1 MPHFY
6 ATKSLDSQTLP
17 FQSGDFEFLLCAT
30 DCLFETSSLVLVR
43 YKGKEEFFIRILLK
57 QENTPKQKDAPKQ
70 ESTDSNPRYLYKC
83 HKHTTPTPIGI
94 AKDALQALSAK
105 LDSTISHNLS
115 PNTLAQSTQSEFLLT
130 PQQVFAFLQDS
141 YNFENLS
148 LEIGFG
154 SGRHLLNLATN
165 AQKEKSNARFLGLEI
180 YKPAIE
186 QALRQIKLLNLE
198 NLYISNLDARLLLEL
213 MPQDSLNAIYL
224 HFPVPWGKKPHRRVF
239 SKTFLHHAL
248 CALKIGGFLHLRT
261 DDVGYF
267 EDSLQILKNAQ
278 AEYRVEKNASLSVVS
293 KYEARWRRQKK
304 DIYDVFVYKNTPSQ
318 IRAQTSGDFEFSK
331 AQQSAFYKKAQF
343 FAKNPQNLPKVL
355 KKDYFLHINS
365 IYKNKDCFIVSVSF
379 GDFYQPQNSF
389 ILIQNH
395 AARYVGKDLLP
406 TNAAL
411 SAHKLLCEI
420 LTSKEEL

>member
-6 ATKSLDSQTLP
+6 ATKSLDSEILP
-17 FQSGDFEFLLCAT
+17 FQSGEFEFLLCAT
-30 DCLFETSSLVLVR
+30 NCLFEESSLVLVR
-43 YKGKEEFFIRILLK
+43 YKNKEEFFIRILS
-57 QENTPKQKDAPKQ
+57 KQKDTLKRKDALKQ
-70 ESTDSNPRYLYKC
+70 KDTPSCARYLYKC
-83 HKHTTPTPIGI
+83 HKYATPTPIGI
-94 AKDALQALSAK
+94 AKDALQILSVK

-115 PNTLAQSTQSEFLLT
+115 PNTPAQSTQSEFLLT

-141 YNFENLS
+141 KNVENLS

-198 NLYISNLDARLLLEL
+198 NLYISNLDVRLLLEL
-213 MPQDSLNAIYL
+213 MPQDSLSVIYL

-248 CALKIGGFLHLRT
+248 RALKMGGFLHLRT
-261 DDVGYF
+261 DDEGYF
-267 EDSLQILKNAQ
+267 EDSLNILKSTHTK
-278 AEYRVEKNASLSVVS
+278 YRVEKNASLSVVS
-293 KYEARWRRQKK
+293 KYEARWRRQQK
-304 DIYDVFVYKNTPSQ
+304 DIYDVFVYKNVLSQTP
-318 IRAQTSGDFEFSK
+318 AQTSGDFHFTK
-331 AQQSAFYKKAQF
+331 AQQSVFYKKAQF

-355 KKDYFLHINS
+355 KKDCFLHINS

-389 ILIQNH
+389 VLIQNH
-395 AARYVGKDLLP
+395 TARYVGKDLLP

-411 SAHKLLCEI
+411 NAHKLLCEI

>member
-1 MPHFY
+1 M
-6 ATKSLDSQTLP
+6 
-17 FQSGDFEFLLCAT
+17 
-30 DCLFETSSLVLVR
+30 VR
-43 YKGKEEFFIRILLK
+43 YRDKEEFFIRILLK
-57 QENTPKQKDAPKQ
+57 QENTLKQ
-70 ESTDSNPRYLYKC
+70 EDLPRQSADSHPRYLYKC

-115 PNTLAQSTQSEFLLT
+115 PNTPAQSTQSEFLLT
-130 PQQVFAFLQDS
+130 PRQVLTFLQDS
-141 YNFENLS
+141 HNLENLS

-154 SGRHLLNLATN
+154 SGRHLLNLAAN
-165 AQKEKSNARFLGLEI
+165 AQKEKSNACFLGLEI

-198 NLYISNLDARLLLEL
+198 NLYISDLDARSLLEL
-213 MPQDSLNAIYL
+213 MPQDFLSAIYL

-239 SKTFLHHAL
+239 SKVFLHHAL
-248 CALKIGGFLHLRT
+248 CVLKIGGFLHLRT

-267 EDSLQILKNAQ
+267 EDSLQIVKNAQ
-278 AEYRVEKNASLSVVS
+278 VEYRVEKNASLSVVS
-293 KYEARWRRQKK
+293 KYEARWRKQKK

-318 IRAQTSGDFEFSK
+318 MRAQTSGNFHFSK
-331 AQQSAFYKKAQF
+331 AQQDAFYKKAQF

-395 AARYVGKDLLP
+395 AVRYVGKGLLP